1 MNVWP
6 LRDIIIMLQVG
17 YHARLD
23 YGSCGERVRILSEPL
38 VVSKTPLPTPGVAT
52 SFSET
57 TRLQTDLTL
66 RPGIFAFLAP
76 CHREAAGAGAKGGCV
91 FEPDSLPLGPNDQT
105 YES

>member
-1 MNVWP
+1 
-6 LRDIIIMLQVG
+6 MLQIG

-23 YGSCGERVRILSEPL
+23 YGSCGERVRILSKPL

-76 CHREAAGAGAKGGCV
+76 CHREAAGAGATGAKGGCRSFCC

>member
-1 MNVWP
+1 
-6 LRDIIIMLQVG
+6 MLQVG

-57 TRLQTDLTL
+57 TRLQTDRTL

-76 CHREAAGAGAKGGCV
+76 CHREAAGAGAAGATGAKGGGRS
-91 FEPDSLPLGPNDQT
+91 FSEMRGRFLL
-105 YES
+105 